1 MSVQEGHMSRVTNAG
16 LFLAVVLLAAAASAG
31 AEPLSIVTLEAPG
44 VDCVFHGRCRAPFS
58 THVGDIA
65 LPELHGR
72 AQLETRTF
80 TGAPGT
86 AGAGK
91 TAYLYRV
98 NLRQAT
104 GAVECLAGMVIN
116 FGPVM
121 PLSYRPGA
129 LSHVF
134 VLRSSGGGTI
144 GLKSAEKDG

>member
-86 AGAGK
+86 AGGGKSAHLYLADLRPAQGGAGR
-91 TAYLYRV
+91 L
-98 NLRQAT
+98 
-104 GAVECLAGMVIN
+104 GAAVGN
-116 FGPVM
+116 P
-121 PLSYRPGA
+121 RPGRPRG
-129 LSHVF
+129 S
-134 VLRSSGGGTI
+134 RPGGR
-144 GLKSAEKDG
+144 A